1 MEHGSR
7 PGRCPPADGTQ
18 WRGWWGS
25 LSILSPSSCPL
36 KPCSLCSSREGGS
49 AGLSLSLHQ
58 GEPLQLPLT
67 RNQLSSA
74 IHSLQ
79 RRPGLLFSSGARA
92 SKPGNCILPAAI
104 EPRSHGALAEPRR
117 AQTARLCTLQALWRQ
132 ILCAPLHVH
141 TRVRAP
147 LAKSHLSVLHG
158 PSHQASEGESRSV
171 PLSLLLCGPCARW
184 TGASL

>member
-1 MEHGSR
+1 MPPS
-7 PGRCPPADGTQ
+7 GRHRV
-18 WRGWWGS
+18 RGWWGS

-36 KPCSLCSSREGGS
+36 KPGSLCSLREGGS

-58 GEPLQLPLT
+58 GELPQLPLT
-67 RNQLSSA
+67 CNQLSSA
-74 IHSLQ
+74 IHSLW

-92 SKPGNCILPAAI
+92 SKPGNCILLAAN

-117 AQTARLCTLQALWRQ
+117 VQTARLRTLQALWRQ
-132 ILCAPLHVH
+132 VLLAPLRVH
-141 TRVRAP
+141 TRVWALP
-147 LAKSHLSVLHG
+147 AKSHLSVLHG

-171 PLSLLLCGPCARW
+171 PLSLLLCGPCTRW

>member
-92 SKPGNCILPAAI
+92 SHSSSRTAGFEFVNRSSVSQVSRPLVHAAPCLACCSLP
-104 EPRSHGALAEPRR
+104 RHR
-117 AQTARLCTLQALWRQ
+117 AGS
-132 ILCAPLHVH
+132 PLSMFWGHH
-141 TRVRAP
+141 
-147 LAKSHLSVLHG
+147 
-158 PSHQASEGESRSV
+158 SRS
-171 PLSLLLCGPCARW
+171 S
-184 TGASL
+184 